1 MNNNLALVLTPDAQ
15 TIRVME
21 QTLPQFG
28 LRVMVIRD
36 GREALQQLDAFKP
49 ALVMLDLRLS
59 NGFDILTH
67 TNATFT
73 RIVILTSD
81 VVCVHLT
88 GRAADAELLQPISAQ
103 DVADVLRQMP
113 EFAELRQL

>member
-1 MNNNLALVLTPDAQ
+1 MDRHLALVMTNDAQ

-21 QTLPQFG
+21 QALPQFG
-28 LRVMVIRD
+28 LRVLVIQD
-36 GREALQQLDAFKP
+36 GHEALQRLDELKP
-49 ALVMLDLRLS
+49 ALTMLDLRLS

-67 TNATFT
+67 TNVTFT

-113 EFAELRQL
+113 EFARS